1 MSGTA
6 SNHCFFRGSPTYI
19 SFAAVLGWYGSRMG
33 ADDLWVLP
41 NVGSSCLFTVRRKF
55 SPMIRK
61 PPPGVSTR
69 RPDWLTPR
77 ADRRFFLTWGLL
89 PPVNQH
95 RAFRGPNNTGTV
107 TCGSVAPRGRREDAD
122 GRSRRS
128 GRQRSRSHNVR
139 PRRSRAPSRRHAG
152 RIPCSPRARAC
163 DRRRPS

>member
-6 SNHCFFRGSPTYI
+6 SNHCFFRGGPTYI
-19 SFAAVLGWYGSRMG
+19 SFAAVLGWYGSRTG

-41 NVGSSCLFTVRRKF
+41 NVGSSRLF

-61 PPPGVSTR
+61 APPGVSTK
-69 RPDWLTPR
+69 RPDCLTPR
-77 ADRRFFLTWGLL
+77 ADRRFSLTCGLL
-89 PPVNQH
+89 PPVNEH
-95 RAFRGPNNTGTV
+95 TAFRGPNNTGTV

-122 GRSRRS
+122 GRSRRN